1 MFALLPYLLVKRYAS
16 LEWEMQKS
24 IFTPDQVKFQELLR
38 QVRKE
43 AGLTQAELA
52 GRLNTLQTIV
62 SNFEIGERRLDVLE
76 LRQVCVA
83 LGVPL
88 VKFVERLEEVL
99 QGE

>member
-1 MFALLPYLLVKRYAS
+1 MVKRCGS
-16 LEWEMQKS
+16 LELEMQKS

-52 GRLNTLQTIV
+52 ERLNTLQTIV
-62 SNFEIGERRLDVLE
+62 SNYEIGERRLDVLE
-76 LRQVCVA
+76 LRQICRA

-88 VKFVERLEEVL
+88 LKFVERLEEVL
-99 QGE
+99 DASR